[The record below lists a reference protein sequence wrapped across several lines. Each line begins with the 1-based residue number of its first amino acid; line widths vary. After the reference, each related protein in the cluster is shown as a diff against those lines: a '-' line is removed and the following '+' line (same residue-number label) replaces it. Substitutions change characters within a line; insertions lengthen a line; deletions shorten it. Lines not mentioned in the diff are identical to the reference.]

1 MLTVKSERAGDV
13 AILKV
18 SGRIVRG
25 HETTLNSAVLAQKC
39 SRVIVLDLTDV
50 HTLDAGGLNLLVSL
64 HRWTHSNQIH
74 LKLVNPR
81 PFVYEM
87 LTRTHLDCVFDIS
100 TFDHALA
107 VLGCECRQATAD
119 AHATA

>member
-1 MLTVKSERAGDV
+1 VVTC
-13 AILKV
+13 

-25 HETTLNSAVLAQKC
+25 QESTLKNAVLTQERA
-39 SRVIVLDLTDV
+39 RMIVLDLSDV
-50 HTLDAGGLNLLVSL
+50 EALDAGGLTLLVSL
-64 HRWTHSNQIH
+64 HRWTESRQAH

-100 TFDHALA
+100 SLNHALA
-107 VLGCECRQATAD
+107 VLGNCECNPRP
-119 AHATA
+119 AHAAA

>member
-1 MLTVKSERAGDV
+1 MLTARVERAEDV
-13 AILKV
+13 AIVTV

-25 HETTLNSAVLAQKC
+25 QESTLKNAVLAEKC
-39 SRVIVLDLTDV
+39 ARVIVLDLTDV
-50 HTLDAGGLNLLVSL
+50 ETLDAGGLTLLVSL
-64 HRWTHSNQIH
+64 HRWTESRRAH

-100 TFDHALA
+100 SLNHALA
-107 VLGCECRQATAD
+107 VLGNCECNSRP
-119 AHATA
+119 AHAAA